1 MRKRQAILKVGYVQ
15 FITDVSTALELDEKL
30 SALTQVT
37 ARYID
42 PDVDD
47 DVVPTGLVWCK
58 DRSTSK
64 VEATLLEKSSSF
76 VDDEDWYD
84 SVQAMREDNDGDS

>member
-1 MRKRQAILKVGYVQ
+1 MSKRQAILKVGYVK
-15 FITDVSTALELDEKL
+15 FITDVSTALELEEKL

-42 PDVDD
+42 PDVDG
-47 DVVPTGLVWCK
+47 DVVPNGLVWCK
-58 DRSTSK
+58 DRPTSK

-76 VDDEDWYD
+76 VDDEEWYD
-84 SVQAMREDNDGDS
+84 LILALREDNGGDS